1 MRKSASLGTGNS
13 KQKALFCEVGGMP
26 EPRG

>member
-13 KQKALFCEVGGMP
+13 KQRALFCEVGAATDD
-26 EPRG
+26 RG